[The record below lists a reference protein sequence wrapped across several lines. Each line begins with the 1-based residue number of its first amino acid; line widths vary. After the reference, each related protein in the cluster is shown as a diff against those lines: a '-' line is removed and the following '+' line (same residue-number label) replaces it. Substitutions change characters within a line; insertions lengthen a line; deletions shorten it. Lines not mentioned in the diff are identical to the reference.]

1 MSQNSSR
8 SACDGVLTGVV
19 AATLTPL
26 QPDLAPDLER
36 LVRHC
41 AWLLAHGCDGIN
53 LLGTTGE
60 AVSLSVEQRIRVMR
74 AVAGAGLPLGRFVV
88 GTGAAAFA
96 DAVELT
102 REAFVLGYHAPLII
116 PPFYF
121 KNLENEGVFRYYAR
135 IIEAIGEPE
144 LRLCLYHFP
153 QTSGVGFDLELIGRL
168 VRAFP
173 ETVVGIKDSSGDLV
187 YARSVAAAFPQL
199 AVFPS
204 SETALAG
211 GGIAGFAGCISA
223 TVNVTAPIAAR
234 VWRER
239 GSVEAGGPMPDE
251 AALHAIRSAMTAV
264 PLVAAVK
271 HVVAGLFG
279 DPHLERVAPPLV
291 ELAPD
296 VAAALDRRLDAIDA
310 FHEIRRSIPG

>member
-1 MSQNSSR
+1 MSQNPSR
-8 SACDGVLTGVV
+8 SASGSGLTGVV
-19 AATLTPL
+19 AATITPL
-26 QPDLAPDLER
+26 EPDATPDLAR

-60 AVSLSVEQRIRVMR
+60 AVSFSVEQRIAVMR
-74 AVAGAGLPLGRFVV
+74 AVAGAGLPVERFVV

-96 DAVELT
+96 DTATLT
-102 REAFVLGYHAPLII
+102 REAFVLGYHAPLVI

-121 KNLENEGVFRYYAR
+121 KNLENEGIFRYYAR
-135 IIEAIGEPE
+135 LVETIGEPD
-144 LRLCLYHFP
+144 LRLYLYHFP
-153 QTSGVGFDLELIGRL
+153 QTSGVGFDLDLIGRL

-173 ETVVGIKDSSGDLV
+173 QTVVGIKDSSGDLA
-187 YARSVAAAFPQL
+187 YARSVADAFPQL

-211 GGIAGFAGCISA
+211 GGVAGFAGCISA

-234 VWRER
+234 VWREC
-239 GSVEAGGPMPDE
+239 GSAESSVPTPDE
-251 AALHAIRSAMTAV
+251 NALHAIRSAMSAA

-271 HVVAGLFG
+271 HVVAKLSG
-279 DPHLERVAPPLV
+279 DPQVARVAPPLV

-296 VAAALDRRLDAIDA
+296 AAATLDRRLDAIDA

>member
-1 MSQNSSR
+1 
-8 SACDGVLTGVV
+8 LTGVV
-19 AATLTPL
+19 AATITPL
-26 QPDLAPDLER
+26 QPDGAPDLER

-60 AVSLSVEQRIRVMR
+60 AASLSVEQRMTVMR
-74 AVAGAGLPLGRFVV
+74 AVAGAGLPIGRFVV

-96 DAVELT
+96 DAVALT
-102 REAFVLGYHAPLII
+102 REAFVLGYHAPLVI

-135 IIEAIGEPE
+135 LIETIAEPE
-144 LRLCLYHFP
+144 LRLYLYHFP

-168 VRAFP
+168 VGAFP
-173 ETVVGIKDSSGDLV
+173 HTVVGIKDSSGDLA

-211 GGIAGFAGCISA
+211 GGVDGFAGCISA

-239 GSVEAGGPMPDE
+239 GALETSDPTPDE

-271 HVVAGLFG
+271 HVVAVLFG
-279 DPHLERVAPPLV
+279 DPNLERVAPPLV
-291 ELAPD
+291 ELAPG
-296 VAAALDRRLDAIDA
+296 VAASLDGRLGAIAA

>member
-1 MSQNSSR
+1 
-8 SACDGVLTGVV
+8 LTGVV
-19 AATLTPL
+19 AATITPL
-26 QPDLAPDLER
+26 EPDATPDLAR

-60 AVSLSVEQRIRVMR
+60 AVSFSVEQRIAVMR
-74 AVAGAGLPLGRFVV
+74 AVAGAGLPVERFVV

-96 DAVELT
+96 DTATLT
-102 REAFVLGYHAPLII
+102 REAFVLGYHAPLVI

-121 KNLENEGVFRYYAR
+121 KNLENEGIFRYYAR
-135 IIEAIGEPE
+135 LVETIGEPD
-144 LRLCLYHFP
+144 LRLYLYHFP
-153 QTSGVGFDLELIGRL
+153 QTSGVGFDLDLIGRL

-173 ETVVGIKDSSGDLV
+173 QTVVGIKDSSGDLA
-187 YARSVAAAFPQL
+187 YARSVADAFPQL

-211 GGIAGFAGCISA
+211 GGVAGFAGCISA

-234 VWRER
+234 VWREC
-239 GSVEAGGPMPDE
+239 GSAESSVPTPDE
-251 AALHAIRSAMTAV
+251 NALHAIRSAMSAA

-271 HVVAGLFG
+271 HVVAKLSG
-279 DPHLERVAPPLV
+279 DPQVARVAPPLV

-296 VAAALDRRLDAIDA
+296 AAATLDRRLDAIDA

>member
-8 SACDGVLTGVV
+8 SAYGSGLTGVV
-19 AATLTPL
+19 AATITPL
-26 QPDLAPDLER
+26 EPDATPDLAR

-60 AVSLSVEQRIRVMR
+60 AVSLSVEQRIAVMR
-74 AVAGAGLPLGRFVV
+74 AVAGAGLPVGRFVV

-96 DAVELT
+96 DTVTLT
-102 REAFVLGYHAPLII
+102 REAFVLGYHAPLVI

-121 KNLENEGVFRYYAR
+121 KNLENEGIFRYYAR
-135 IIEAIGEPE
+135 LVETIAEPD
-144 LRLCLYHFP
+144 LHFYLYHFP

-173 ETVVGIKDSSGDLV
+173 QTVVGIKDSSGDLA
-187 YARSVAAAFPQL
+187 YARSVADAFPQL

-211 GGIAGFAGCISA
+211 GGTAGFAGCISA

-239 GSVEAGGPMPDE
+239 GSSDTSDPTPDE
-251 AALHAIRSAMTAV
+251 SAMHAMRAAMAAV

-279 DPHLERVAPPLV
+279 DPELARVAPPLV
-291 ELAPD
+291 ELSPD
-296 VAAALDRRLDAIDA
+296 AAGALDRKLDAIDA
-310 FHEIRRSIPG
+310 FHEIRRSIPA